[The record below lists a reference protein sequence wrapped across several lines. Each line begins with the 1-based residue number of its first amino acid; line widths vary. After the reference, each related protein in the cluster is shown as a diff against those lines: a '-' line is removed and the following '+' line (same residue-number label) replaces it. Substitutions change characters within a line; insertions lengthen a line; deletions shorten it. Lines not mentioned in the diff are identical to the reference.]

1 MPDENWI
8 KKRAL
13 LSPHTLALDFE
24 GQQWTFADLYKEAH
38 RLGVVLDDR
47 LYSVS
52 DKKSRRVAVL
62 ADNSADFYILIAAL
76 MDGGIEMVLLN
87 TRLSLPELAYQ
98 VVDAK
103 PVLVLYAE
111 EYKAQAEA
119 LLAEAGGDLQ
129 VASLRVLLQ
138 ASRTLPVIPG
148 RQMPWRGDRVMS
160 VLYTSG
166 TTGRPKGVLQTYN
179 NHLWSALAGGLN
191 AGLVPGD
198 GWVCVTPLF
207 HVSGLSILVRSL
219 VYGCPVYLFPRFDA
233 AAVNRSLCA
242 GRGTIISVVAYT
254 LKALLDDLGDR
265 RYPPSFRYMLLGGG
279 FFDEGLLSQCA
290 DLGIAVIRSF
300 GMTETCSQI
309 VATGLADTAI
319 KPASSGQAL
328 FPNRLRIDDGS
339 YPPGT
344 VGEIQIQ
351 SPALC
356 RGYLNNEAAYR
367 RAFTSDGWYKTGD
380 IGCLDEE
387 GYLYVKSRL
396 TDLIISGGE
405 NIYPAE
411 VEQCLARHPDIR
423 ECAVIGREDARWG
436 QVPEAY
442 LVAANPQRPLPSPA
456 ALQAYCRQYLAAY
469 KVPKH
474 FVFLA
479 DLPKTSIGK
488 VQKQRLREGR
498 HGPVV
503 QEGGR

>member
-1 MPDENWI
+1 MSDVNWI
-8 KKRAL
+8 EKRAL
-13 LSPHTLALDFE
+13 LSPHALALDFE

-38 RLGVVLDDR
+38 GTARALNERLSPAGGE
-47 LYSVS
+47 
-52 DKKSRRVAVL
+52 KAGRVAVL

-76 MDGGIEMVLLN
+76 MDAGIEMVLLN

-98 VVDAK
+98 LADAQ
-103 PVLVLYAE
+103 PALLLYAE
-111 EYKAQAEA
+111 AYKTQGEA
-119 LLAEAGGDLQ
+119 LVGELEEDLQ
-129 VASLRVLLQ
+129 VMSLKAMLT
-138 ASRTLPVIPG
+138 AG
-148 RQMPWRGDRVMS
+148 RALSDIQEDVTPWRGDRVMS
-160 VLYTSG
+160 ILYTSG

-219 VYGCPVYLFPRFDA
+219 VYGCPVYLFSRFDA
-233 AAVNRSLCA
+233 AAVNRSLCD

-265 RYPPSFRYMLLGGG
+265 RYPASFRYMLLGGG
-279 FFDEGLLSQCA
+279 FFDEGLLARCA
-290 DLGIAVIRSF
+290 DRDITVIRSF
-300 GMTETCSQI
+300 GMTETCSQMI
-309 VATGLADTAI
+309 ATGLGDTAI

-328 FPNRLRIDDGS
+328 FPNRVRIDDGS
-339 YPPGT
+339 LPPGA
-344 VGEIQIQ
+344 VGEIQVQ

-356 RGYLNNEAAYR
+356 RGYLNNAARYR
-367 RAFTSDGWYKTGD
+367 QAFTADGWYKTGD

-405 NIYPAE
+405 NIYPVE
-411 VEQCLARHPDIR
+411 VEQCLVHHPEIR

-442 LVAANPQRPLPSPA
+442 LVAADPQGPLPSPE

-474 FVFLA
+474 FIFLE

-488 VQKQRLREGR
+488 IQKQRLREGL
-498 HGPVV
+498 HGPVI